1 MLQSIRDRTQGWIT
15 STVVGLLIL
24 VFALWGIHG
33 FLELNLGSHNKVV
46 VKIAGQTLL
55 QSDFDKLYQRAY
67 QQAQDRLGKNFSTNE
82 EMVDHLK
89 QQILQEW
96 ETTQVLF
103 QAALQSKYRI
113 SQTLINA
120 VLLQIPA
127 FQSAGHFSVEQFYD
141 VLHAI
146 NYTKLQFLTDIK
158 KTLLI
163 NQVQQ
168 GITQSAFA
176 LPQDINN
183 YIKYI
188 QQKRDFAYLVIP
200 YTRFLHQKFMVS
212 DSKVLAYYLKNK
224 QNFSQPEQ
232 ASIEY
237 IELSSTSEKTFLENR
252 DKLANLTYIHP
263 DSLDIAAKKL
273 GLSIYSTDFFV
284 KTGGKEKLS
293 KNPKIIAAVFSEDV
307 LQGNNSPVININPH
321 TAIVLRIKKYQ
332 PSGIKPLSQVREKI
346 KEILNQ
352 QLAMS
357 EAYKYGENLLKNIE
371 KTNSAP
377 KSFTNENLKWQ
388 SIHGVTRYDGK
399 LNKDIVKAVFT
410 LTPPNRN
417 IPISLSVKGFSLKN
431 GDYVLV
437 KLYAVHD
444 EKYQPSNSEQV
455 LYGKEIAEN
464 FGQMDYSLYKRNLL
478 KKVKLIRDNSVILNT

>member
-15 STVVGLLIL
+15 STVIGILII

-33 FLELNLGSHNKVV
+33 YLEFNVGKNNEVV
-46 VKIAGQTLL
+46 AKIAGQTLL
-55 QSDFDKLYQRAY
+55 RSDFDRLYQHAY
-67 QQAQDRLGKNFSTNE
+67 KQAQDRMGKNFSNNKE
-82 EMVDHLK
+82 LIDYLK
-89 QQILQEW
+89 RQTLQEW

-113 SQTLINA
+113 SQSLINA

-176 LPQDINN
+176 LPQEIRN

-188 QQKRDFAYLVIP
+188 HQKRDFAYLIIPHVI
-200 YTRFLHQKFMVS
+200 FLHQQFKIP
-212 DSKVLAYYLKNK
+212 DYKILAYYLKNK
-224 QNFSQPEQ
+224 SSFNRPVLV
-232 ASIEY
+232 SIEY
-237 IELSSTSEKTFLENR
+237 IELSSKSEKTFLENR

-263 DSLDIAAKKL
+263 DSLAIAAKKL
-273 GLSIYSTDFFV
+273 KLLVSSTGFFNRM
-284 KTGGKEKLS
+284 GGKEKLS
-293 KNPKIIAAVFSEDV
+293 KNPKIIAAAFSEDV
-307 LQGNNSPVININPH
+307 LQGNNSPVININPQ
-321 TAIVLRIKKYQ
+321 TAVVLRIKKYQ
-332 PSGIKPLSQVREKI
+332 PPGILPLNQVKEKI

-352 QLAMS
+352 KMAIS
-357 EAYKYGENLLKNIE
+357 ETYQYGESLFKNLEKKVTIPKNFAS
-371 KTNSAP
+371 N
-377 KSFTNENLKWQ
+377 NLKWQ
-388 SIHGVTRYDGK
+388 FIHQVTRYDNK
-399 LNKDIVKAVFT
+399 LNKDIIKAVFT
-410 LTPPNRN
+410 LIPPNKN
-417 IPISLSVKGFSLKN
+417 IPTSLSIKGFSLKN

-437 KLYAVHD
+437 KLLAVHD
-444 EKYQPSNSEQV
+444 KKYPSDFKHD
-455 LYGKEIAEN
+455 LYRKEIAES
-464 FGQMDYSLYKRNLL
+464 FGNVDYTLYKRNLL
-478 KKVKLIRDNSVILNT
+478 KNAKLIL